1 MSVNKTLLKNVKTV
15 TEYIKINFAGKETS
29 MRLHVA
35 SFIDHG
41 QHVAYMPSLKLSGYG
56 ATNDEAV
63 QMLFEDVLDDMFHN
77 LFALS
82 QSEISKELAKYG
94 WHKSSIPNKKYYND
108 LPYIDPSGILKN
120 FNLPTDT
127 SIEVKMMELAA

>member
-15 TEYIKINFAGKETS
+15 TEYIKINYARKGAS

-35 SFIDHG
+35 NFIDHG
-41 QHVAYMPSLKLSGYG
+41 QYVAYMPSLKLSGYG
-56 ATNDEAV
+56 ATKDEAV

-77 LFALS
+77 LFDLS

-94 WHKSSIPNKKYYND
+94 WHKSQIPNKKYYND
-108 LPYIDPSGILKN
+108 LPYIDPNGILKN
-120 FNLPTDT
+120 FNLPVDT
-127 SIEVKMMELAA
+127 NIEVEMMEVAA